1 MFPSQNLF
9 FFILEV
15 KMVRFGAFWVLFCLQ
30 LGCFTRKITELMV
43 YSGLLFAV
51 CILLPRHYAGETG
64 DGSKI

>member
-1 MFPSQNLF
+1 
-9 FFILEV
+9 
-15 KMVRFGAFWVLFCLQ
+15 VLFCLQ